1 MYEIERDGK
10 AQKVQTSISHQ
21 AASCHHH
28 QHSAF
33 EIFVIMIEF
42 LIFITS
48 LQSSA
53 KKRSICK
60 FMHHLRTSLLLLAA
74 EIIYLK
80 LNNC

>member
-42 LIFITS
+42 LIFKTS

-53 KKRSICK
+53 KKK
-60 FMHHLRTSLLLLAA
+60 VDLQ
-74 EIIYLK
+74 IYASPPHFFTTFS
-80 LNNC
+80 C